1 MSNDPDFFLSAAG
14 EMRGELS
21 VLRSCWR
28 KDRLRDGVRD
38 DYMLVEIEPPI
49 SGQRYGLMDSDITKL
64 ILSTRLKGFSLFPIT
79 SWPCEVYVARILD
92 RTVVQSRTFNREQV
106 ELIGWATIF
115 RSPEQARA
123 EFGNL

>member
-1 MSNDPDFFLSAAG
+1 MSNDPDFFLSVAG

-21 VLRSCWR
+21 VLRSCR
-28 KDRLRDGVRD
+28 CKGRLRDSVRD

-49 SGQRYGLMDSDITKL
+49 SGQRYNLMDNDITEL
-64 ILSTRLKGFSLFPIT
+64 ILATRLKGFSLFPVT

-92 RTVVQSRTFNREQV
+92 RTVVQSRIFNREQV

-115 RSPEQARA
+115 RSAEQAR
-123 EFGNL
+123 GQLSNL